1 MQINILTGN
10 INGRVLKKSW
20 KSLSKICR
28 FGYRHEQ
35 LDYVLT
41 TSGKPSNQTSYIIY
55 NCFLRQRFIYYV
67 ELLNMISCIFSLD
80 IIFEKYMVHIFW
92 YDNYDNNCEI
102 CSKIR
107 SSTYLSTR
115 TFLANPLANFF
126 FNIGLFTDI
135 FLSRVKVNNDFDVF
149 LFAWKAFPYRLSLS
163 SNKITRIRA
172 C

>member
-1 MQINILTGN
+1 MQINILTRN

-115 TFLANPLANFF
+115 TFFGKSISQFF
-126 FNIGLFTDI
+126 LISVYLQTF
-135 FLSRVKVNNDFDVF
+135 SCRV
-149 LFAWKAFPYRLSLS
+149 
-163 SNKITRIRA
+163 
-172 C
+172 